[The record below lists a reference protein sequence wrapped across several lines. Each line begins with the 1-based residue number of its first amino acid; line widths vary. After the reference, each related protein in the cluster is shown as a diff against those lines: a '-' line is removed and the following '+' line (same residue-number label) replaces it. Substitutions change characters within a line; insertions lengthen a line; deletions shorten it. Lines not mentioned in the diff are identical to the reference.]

1 LTTHFKSEIF
11 INVFICFNISENSL
25 GVKTTTVSLEA
36 YEALLRIKRPG
47 ESFSDVILRL
57 VCGLMDLAGIWHD
70 INDTEIEDFLKE
82 IRRVWKE
89 WKLPAKE

>member
-1 LTTHFKSEIF
+1 
-11 INVFICFNISENSL
+11 L
-25 GVKTTTVSLEA
+25 GVKTITVSLEA

-57 VCGLMDLAGIWHD
+57 VKKHRGLMDLAGIWHD

-82 IRRVWKE
+82 IRRAWKE